1 MVKGLGALK
10 VRRPGLILQADIKFC
25 NPTGNVPTLVGFKD
39 SVFYSHDPKA
49 YRRRDTRPL

>member
-1 MVKGLGALK
+1 MKGMGALK

-25 NPTGNVPTLVGFKD
+25 NPTGNVPTLAGSKD